1 MKIKMLR
8 SAKGVANPE
17 GSVTMVYEADS
28 IIEANE
34 PWMVRLCE
42 GFLGIGVAV
51 EVKIVAPAETK
62 QSNNQG
68 LKKPKG
74 RPKK

>member
-1 MKIKMLR
+1 M
-8 SAKGVANPE
+8 AEAFNPE
-17 GSVTMVYEADS
+17 VASVIPVLNEADS

-42 GFLGIGVAV
+42 GFLGIGVAE